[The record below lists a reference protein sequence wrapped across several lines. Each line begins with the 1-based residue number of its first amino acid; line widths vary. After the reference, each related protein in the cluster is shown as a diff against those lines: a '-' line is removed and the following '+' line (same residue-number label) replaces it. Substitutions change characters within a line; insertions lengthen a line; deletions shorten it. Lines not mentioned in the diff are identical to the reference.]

1 MYEINGIV
9 YAGSNDTSK
18 ITDVK
23 IVGNYML
30 LLTFASGEK
39 RIFDAT
45 QLSGPVYEPLKDI
58 KTFEDFKLSHG
69 VITWMD
75 EEIDCAPE
83 YMYQNSYA
91 YTELNIGKQTVI

>member
-9 YAGSNDTSK
+9 YAGSNNISK
-18 ITDVK
+18 ITAAK

-30 LLTFASGEK
+30 LLTFSSGEK

-45 QLSGPVYEPLKDI
+45 QLNGPVYEPLKDI

-69 VITWMD
+69 VITWLN

-83 YMYQNSYA
+83 YMYKNSYA
-91 YTELNIGKQTVI
+91 YTELNINKQKV